1 MLHRVLV
8 NSKKP
13 RISVASLHSFPLT
26 SVVKPSPK
34 LIDEHN
40 QPQYMDTDFATFLRY
55 ISTREPKWKNFLESR
70 KIHQLKWTIKIIV
83 FLLLLLITLR
93 WTRLC
98 YRFMLCVSQ
107 KKRFM
112 LCMVKRKKKEEQK
125 YA

>member
-8 NSKKP
+8 NSTKP

-40 QPQYMDTDFATFLRY
+40 QPQYMDTDFATFLQY

-70 KIHQLKWTIKIIV
+70 KIHHL
-83 FLLLLLITLR
+83 
-93 WTRLC
+93 
-98 YRFMLCVSQ
+98 
-107 KKRFM
+107 
-112 LCMVKRKKKEEQK
+112 
-125 YA
+125 